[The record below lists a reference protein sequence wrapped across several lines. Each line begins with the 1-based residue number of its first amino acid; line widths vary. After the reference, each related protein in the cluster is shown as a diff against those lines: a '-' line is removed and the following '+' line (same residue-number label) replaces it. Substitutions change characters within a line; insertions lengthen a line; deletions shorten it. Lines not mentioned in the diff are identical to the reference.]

1 MKKMQR
7 LVQDGR
13 VKGHLLTSSYKSI
26 KVTTIIRIL
35 LKHTKKLYPMSKDKR
50 EAPMRWS
57 SVAIINQVSYRLLS

>member
-26 KVTTIIRIL
+26 KVTTIIRRL

-50 EAPMRWS
+50 ETQMRWS
-57 SVAIINQVSYRLLS
+57 RVAIINQISYRLLS